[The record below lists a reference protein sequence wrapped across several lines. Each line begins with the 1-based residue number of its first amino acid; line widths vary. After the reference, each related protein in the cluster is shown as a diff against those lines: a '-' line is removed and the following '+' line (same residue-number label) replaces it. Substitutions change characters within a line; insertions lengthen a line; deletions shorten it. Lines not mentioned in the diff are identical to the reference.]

1 MLTTA
6 LSNTDRNSG
15 YKKRFGD
22 LLKYDVEDEINRFKD
37 YRVRLASYVTDAV
50 ALMEDAQNKDTK
62 ILVEGMHTIVWVLL
76 SSFTDIN

>member
-1 MLTTA
+1 MRLSAFQPLTT
-6 LSNTDRNSG
+6 DSG

-22 LLKYDVEDEINRFKD
+22 LLQYDVEDEINRFKD

-62 ILVEGMHTIVWVLL
+62 ILVEG
-76 SSFTDIN
+76 SFACSCDYWSWLIL